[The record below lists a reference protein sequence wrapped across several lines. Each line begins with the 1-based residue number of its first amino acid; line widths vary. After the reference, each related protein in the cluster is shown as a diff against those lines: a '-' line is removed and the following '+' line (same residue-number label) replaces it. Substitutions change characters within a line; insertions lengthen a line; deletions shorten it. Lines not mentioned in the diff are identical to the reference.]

1 MLTKYL
7 QAFISAENKKQAN
20 KILDVLLKKKLIAG
34 GLILHGPTRFWWKGK
49 IINTNYYNISA
60 FTKDS
65 HKKAIVEGVRETSS
79 EEVPMVWFV
88 PFKGNEEFISWID
101 ENVV

>member
-60 FTKDS
+60 FTLL
-65 HKKAIVEGVRETSS
+65 REKLRSS
-79 EEVPMVWFV
+79 DREINRRVPLT
-88 PFKGNEEFISWID
+88 KLR
-101 ENVV
+101 